1 MPDPQSQ
8 RPVRV
13 KLEGI
18 GLEIEV
24 KPGVSLFE
32 AVRKAGLAI
41 DSDCVGKGTCGQCRV
56 RFLEGVSPPKAEDE
70 ALLASQDVEDGWRLA
85 CQSYPTADCR
95 ILIPQTAPLSR
106 RRIRVLTAAAGEELP
121 PAPARRPTGVGYG
134 VAIDVGTTTVVCYL
148 MDLSQ
153 ALQVGVASF
162 ANPQTAFGPDVIS
175 RITYAHRGSRELR
188 ELQRRL
194 IAAIERKLLALCSER
209 NIAPDA
215 VSAMTVVGNMTMMH
229 IFRGVDPWPLGVAP
243 YEPVFRESPPLTGR
257 ELGFR
262 RFADVRVQVLPGVG
276 GHLGSDIVAGVVA
289 LDLPHRRGVSLF
301 MDLGTNGEV
310 VLCSE
315 RVVAGASCAA
325 GPAFEGVHIHSG
337 MAAFPGAIER
347 VDEEDGTLRL
357 DTIDGVEPVGLC
369 GSGLADAVVLLVRR
383 GIVLPSGRMVAPDQ
397 VPPDVPADL
406 RTRVQE
412 DGEGRRF
419 LLYKD
424 GERGD
429 IVLMQRDIR
438 EVQLAKA
445 PMRAGVEML
454 LKECR
459 LTAEEIDGVY
469 VAGAFGSSI
478 RSQTLLA
485 LGIVPESVRGRIHA
499 VGNTA
504 GLGARLA
511 LTSPKH
517 MKEAG
522 RLARSIRHVEL
533 VQREDFRQS
542 FAENIPF
549 PPPGERD

>member
-1 MPDPQSQ
+1 MPDPQPE
-8 RPVRV
+8 RPARV

-24 KPGVSLFE
+24 RPGVSLFE

-41 DSDCVGKGTCGQCRV
+41 DSDCAGKGTCGQCRV
-56 RFLEGVSPPKAEDE
+56 RFLEGAPPPGAEDE
-70 ALLASQDVEDGWRLA
+70 RLLASQDVEDGWRLA
-85 CQSYPTADCR
+85 CQSYPSGDCR
-95 ILIPQTAPLSR
+95 VLIPQTTPLAR
-106 RRIRVLTAAAGEELP
+106 RRIRVLTAAAGEELT
-121 PAPARRPTGVGYG
+121 PAPPRRPKGAGYG
-134 VAIDVGTTTVVCYL
+134 AAIDLGTTTVVCYL
-148 MDLSQ
+148 LDLRQ

-162 ANPQTAFGPDVIS
+162 ASPQQAFGPDVIS
-175 RITYAHRGSRELR
+175 RITYAHRGPRELR

-194 IAAIERKLLALCSER
+194 VVAIEKNLLALCSQR
-209 NIAPDA
+209 DIAPDA

-229 IFRGVDPWPLGVAP
+229 LFRGVDPWPLGVAP
-243 YEPVFRESPPLTGR
+243 YEPVFRESPPLTGG

-262 RFADVRVQVLPGVG
+262 RFAAARVQLLPGVG

-289 LDLPHRRGVSLF
+289 LDLPHRRGASLF

-357 DTIDGVEPVGLC
+357 ETIDGAEPVGLC
-369 GSGLADAVVLLVRR
+369 GSGLADAVVLLLRR
-383 GIVLPSGRMVAPDQ
+383 GLLLPSGRLVAPDQ

-406 RTRVQE
+406 RARVHE
-412 DGEGRRF
+412 DGEGRHF
-419 LLYKD
+419 LLHKD
-424 GERGD
+424 GGRGD

-445 PMRAGVEML
+445 PLRAGVEML
-454 LKECR
+454 LKECG
-459 LTAEEIDGVY
+459 LAAEEIEGVY

-485 LGIVPESVRGRIHA
+485 LGILPESVRGRIHA

-517 MKEAG
+517 LKEAG
-522 RLARSIRHVEL
+522 RLARSMRHVEL

-549 PPPGERD
+549 PPPTEGD